1 MCNNLRTEE
10 RKKEIFI
17 YESFRMKGI
26 KIYYS
31 VIKHDKRI
39 LEKNPKISNKRKGK
53 GKRGANFVK
62 NNCLV
67 FLSKHPPASSEHSI
81 KIASEVAEFRPVVIK
96 TRKKKKANFVE
107 NSDVVSRLVETI
119 NSQPV

>member
-1 MCNNLRTEE
+1 
-10 RKKEIFI
+10 
-17 YESFRMKGI
+17 MKGI

-67 FLSKHPPASSEHSI
+67 FLSKHSPASSEHSI